1 MSGGGTPY
9 DGLSGEVPPER
20 CIFFRLQV
28 YKMVGILLVEVH
40 KRGREIC
47 HLGLWKGPEGLTDEF
62 YGFIKSWKHSFL
74 WLIPI

>member
-1 MSGGGTPY
+1 MSGNLTLGRVNGQIIMSGGGGTPY

-47 HLGLWKGPEGLTDEF
+47 HLGL
-62 YGFIKSWKHSFL
+62 
-74 WLIPI
+74 